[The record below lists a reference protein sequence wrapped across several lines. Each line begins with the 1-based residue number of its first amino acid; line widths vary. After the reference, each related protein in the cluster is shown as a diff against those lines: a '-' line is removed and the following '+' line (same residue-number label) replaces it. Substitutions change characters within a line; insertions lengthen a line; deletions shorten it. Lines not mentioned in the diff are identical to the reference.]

1 MFNRIASTAA
11 GFIVILSALTLA
23 VQRDRIF
30 GVWASDSRPLLELK
44 GEGRTVSGTVHF
56 YQGTTRRAS
65 APIESG
71 SFDERTS
78 GLRLT
83 GRVTLPDGGTVPYV
97 IEGTLQEG
105 RLQVSLT
112 LDRSERLSG
121 SCGVSRSHSRGDIAN
136 RSRGWSLHHGSMRT
150 VASLPVSRLA
160 HVFSGN

>member
-1 MFNRIASTAA
+1 LSYCVSDAHPTSANQKGATYVQSHCITAA

-23 VQRDRIF
+23 VQRDRIS

-44 GEGRTVSGTVHF
+44 GEGRTMSGTVHF
-56 YQGTTRRAS
+56 YQGSTRRAS
-65 APIESG
+65 EPIESG

-97 IEGTLQEG
+97 IEGTLQER

-112 LDRSERLSG
+112 LDGSER
-121 SCGVSRSHSRGDIAN
+121 
-136 RSRGWSLHHGSMRT
+136 
-150 VASLPVSRLA
+150 
-160 HVFSGN
+160 FSGVLRRLEEPQPR

>member
-1 MFNRIASTAA
+1 MLARGGSSC
-11 GFIVILSALTLA
+11 VRLAL
-23 VQRDRIF
+23 DRIDWPRDDVRWC
-30 GVWASDSRPLLELK
+30 GCSSPTAPIRMPAPIR
-44 GEGRTVSGTVHF
+44 GRTVSGTVHF
-56 YQGTTRRAS
+56 YQGSTRRAS

-112 LDRSERLSG
+112 LDGSER
-121 SCGVSRSHSRGDIAN
+121 
-136 RSRGWSLHHGSMRT
+136 
-150 VASLPVSRLA
+150 
-160 HVFSGN
+160 FSGVLRRLEEPQPR

>member
-1 MFNRIASTAA
+1 MFNGIASTAA

-23 VQRDRIF
+23 VQRDRIS

-56 YQGTTRRAS
+56 YQGSTRRAS

-97 IEGTLQEG
+97 IEGTLQER

-112 LDRSERLSG
+112 LDGSER
-121 SCGVSRSHSRGDIAN
+121 
-136 RSRGWSLHHGSMRT
+136 
-150 VASLPVSRLA
+150 
-160 HVFSGN
+160 FSGVLRHLEEPQPR